1 VALPVWVT
9 VIGMIGIG
17 LVGGARFAATPAR
30 LVLACLGAALGSFAI
45 SLCIAA
51 AFAALASLLMPEP
64 TADITVAYL
73 PGAIDAMM
81 VLALALDLDPIFVGA
96 HHLAR
101 LFGLSLALPFV
112 IRSVRGRAPRV
123 GESFC
128 SPRPRKP
135 PDERMPEH

>member
-1 VALPVWVT
+1 
-9 VIGMIGIG
+9 MIGIG

-81 VLALALDLDPIFVGA
+81 VLALALDLDPI
-96 HHLAR
+96 R
-101 LFGLSLALPFV
+101 RRP
-112 IRSVRGRAPRV
+112 
-123 GESFC
+123 
-128 SPRPRKP
+128 SPRAFVWPVARAALRDPLGAWTRSARRRIVLLTAPSKASG
-135 PDERMPEH
+135 